1 MIALVGLGR
10 ISPRGH
16 GTRIA
21 ACMVAMLVACTTKD
35 TQTSASTTSS
45 ERGEGSS
52 TSSTAT
58 MPTEGTTVVLTGGS
72 SLGEETGSAVSCE
85 IWGEECSCG
94 LPADCDPL
102 DPAFDMDGC
111 GPASRF
117 DERGCLRRPC
127 QADDECEEGSGCRI
141 PGACDPNACIA
152 GGVYCSIDVQSQVCE
167 WGLSADCSVDE
178 GWCVPLAD
186 LPDC

>member
-1 MIALVGLGR
+1 MPHLKTATVRTGKA
-10 ISPRGH
+10 
-16 GTRIA
+16 TRIA
-21 ACMVAMLVACTTKD
+21 VCMVSMLVACTTKD

-58 MPTEGTTVVLTGGS
+58 MPTEGTTAVLTSGAS
-72 SLGEETGSAVSCE
+72 SLGEETESAVSCE
-85 IWGEECSCG
+85 IWDEECSCG
-94 LPADCDPL
+94 LPADCDSL
-102 DPAFDMDGC
+102 DPAFDMEGC

-167 WGLSADCSVDE
+167 WGLSADCSADE